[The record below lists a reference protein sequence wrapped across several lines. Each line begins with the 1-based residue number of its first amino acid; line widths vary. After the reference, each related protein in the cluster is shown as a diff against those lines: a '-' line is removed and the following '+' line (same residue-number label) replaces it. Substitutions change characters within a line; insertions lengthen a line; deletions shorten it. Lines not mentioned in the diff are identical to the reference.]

1 MCPDSSVTVTA
12 DRHACIYHREN
23 WSRKWTEMEGETNVD
38 DGGTWDYRPFLESE
52 TAGSSGLSSS
62 YPGDPLPPAL
72 GWAGVSLDDPW
83 SISIVPRAGGGS
95 VVCPLGPAPCVEA
108 AGAVNMPTP
117 MPNLRPPELLPLLLG
132 EPR

>member
-1 MCPDSSVTVTA
+1 M
-12 DRHACIYHREN
+12 
-23 WSRKWTEMEGETNVD
+23 NVNN
-38 DGGTWDYRPFLESE
+38 GGTRDYRPFLESE

-72 GWAGVSLDDPW
+72 GCAVAPLDDPW
-83 SISIVPRAGGGS
+83 SISIAPRPGGGS

-108 AGAVNMPTP
+108 VGVVNMPTP
-117 MPNLRPPELLPLLLG
+117 MPNLWPPEWLPLLLG